1 MYVYLFMSQKKIKI
15 ALLGDTLAYGGAERV
30 HSTLSIYLDQMGFDV
45 HNIINLDAIS
55 YPYGGK
61 LYNLGIYKS
70 ASSSLLNKW
79 KRYQL
84 FRNYIRT
91 HAFDYIVDFRTRSKP
106 TTEVLLH
113 YLVFNT
119 GYIPTVHSSAL
130 SWYFT
135 SRTFLGKRLYRKAKE
150 VICVSQAIT
159 DQVRG
164 TYGYTNVRTIYNPI
178 TIRSIQ
184 EQACAPNPFQDT
196 TYIVACGRMD
206 TDLKQFDRLIDIY
219 SQSQLPDLGI
229 RLLILGDGIQRKN
242 LEHQVETLGLKQ
254 WVSLPGFMA
263 NPFSIFKGALFF
275 VHSSRLEGF
284 PTVLLEAFACG
295 IPVISFD
302 CPTGPREIITS
313 DYNGL
318 LIENQNFKALKE
330 GMELLATSSEQR
342 NKLKLNALQTAE
354 QYDMDS
360 IGKQWLNLLR

>member
-1 MYVYLFMSQKKIKI
+1 MPQKKIKI
-15 ALLGDTLAYGGAERV
+15 ALLGDTLAHGGAERV

-61 LYNLGIYKS
+61 MYNLGIYKS
-70 ASSSLLNKW
+70 ASSSLPNKW

-91 HAFDYIVDFRTRSKP
+91 HAFDYIIDFRTRSKP
-106 TTEVLLH
+106 LTEMLLH

-119 GYIPTVHSSAL
+119 AYIPTVHSSEL

-135 SRTFLGKRLYRKAKE
+135 TRLFWGQRLYRKAKE

-159 DQVRG
+159 DQVRA

-178 TIRSIQ
+178 SLHRIQ
-184 EQACAPNPFQDT
+184 EQANEPNPFQGT
-196 TYIVACGRMD
+196 SYIVACGRMD
-206 TDLKQFDRLIDIY
+206 SDLKQFDRLIDIY
-219 SQSQLPDLGI
+219 SESQLPNLGI
-229 RLLILGDGIQRKN
+229 RLLILGEGEQKKH
-242 LEHQVETLGLKQ
+242 LHHQVETLGLED
-254 WVSLPGFMA
+254 WISLPGFVE
-263 NPFSIFKGALFF
+263 NPFPIFKAALFF
-275 VHSSRLEGF
+275 IHSSRLEGF

-295 IPVISFD
+295 IPVVTFD
-302 CPTGPREIITS
+302 CPTGPREIIKS
-313 DYNGL
+313 EYNGL

-342 NKLKLNALQTAE
+342 SKLKLNAQQTAQ
-354 QYDMDS
+354 QYDMEV
-360 IGKQWLNLLR
+360 IGKIWLSVLCRSN